1 MGFKGPQIKMIW
13 SLLDFWVGNHSKVL
27 KQDVIII
34 GVGHNKGKMEVG
46 LRGMSRQK
54 PKTDLCLCM
63 EYDSISEVGGKL
75 AVTFF
80 NLLPTTCEEIEAK
93 KGHGAYSTAYS

>member
-1 MGFKGPQIKMIW
+1 
-13 SLLDFWVGNHSKVL
+13 
-27 KQDVIII
+27 
-34 GVGHNKGKMEVG
+34 
-46 LRGMSRQK
+46 MSRQK

-93 KGHGAYSTAYS
+93 KGHGAYSTAYSQVKEKQELESIYSDLNNHGYVNIKCASL